1 MERGDDNIMSSDDTQ
16 SAAIFFF
23 LIALGIS
30 LVLGGLMNSD
40 SLFLLIGFA
49 LLGVVALTVIVY
61 IVTETRR

>member
-1 MERGDDNIMSSDDTQ
+1 MEKGDDNIMSSDDTQ

-23 LIALGIS
+23 MIALGIS

-61 IVTETRR
+61 IVMETRR

>member
-1 MERGDDNIMSSDDTQ
+1 MSSDDTQ

-23 LIALGIS
+23 MIALGIS

-61 IVTETRR
+61 IVMETRR